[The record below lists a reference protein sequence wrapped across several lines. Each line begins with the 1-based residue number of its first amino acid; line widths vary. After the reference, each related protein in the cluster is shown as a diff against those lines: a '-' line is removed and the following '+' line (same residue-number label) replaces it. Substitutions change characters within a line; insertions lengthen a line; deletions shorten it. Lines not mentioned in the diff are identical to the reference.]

1 MEKEKLELYSDY
13 LICTNG
19 FATATGLSAV
29 LDGEISHDKITR
41 FLSERE
47 YTSKDLWKE
56 VKSTVREIEREDG
69 CLIFDDTIQEK
80 AWTDEN
86 EVMCWHYDHCQGR
99 TVKGINILNAVYY
112 SSEVSIPVA
121 FEVVRKPTRFCDIKT
136 RKEKRASLVTKNEL
150 LREMI
155 DTCIVVALSSPPFCW
170 TVGLRQR
177 ETLSIS

>member
-13 LICTNG
+13 LICNSR

-29 LDGEISHDKITR
+29 LDGEISHDSFTR
-41 FLSERE
+41 FLSKRE

-56 VKSTVREIEREDG
+56 VKSTVRQIEQEEG

-99 TVKGINILNAVYY
+99 TVKGMNILNALYY
-112 SSEVSIPVA
+112 SEDTSIPVA
-121 FEVVRKPTRFCDIKT
+121 FEVVRKPTQFCDIKT
-136 RKEKRASLVTKNEL
+136 RKEKRAE
-150 LREMI
+150 
-155 DTCIVVALSSPPFCW
+155 ASSRKTNCC
-170 TVGLRQR
+170 GK
-177 ETLSIS
+177 